1 MPVIYLLRHG
11 QAAFGADDYDQLS
24 DLGRRQAERAGEHL
38 RQRIGRAERLVAG
51 AMRRRQ
57 DSARAAAD
65 KLRGSPAVA
74 EDRAWDEYDHM
85 ALIHAHVPELAD
97 PGALREH
104 LAAQPDPQ
112 VAFQALFSAAAE
124 RWINGSGDYR
134 ESWDDFR
141 GRVVG
146 GLRRLGGDLASGE
159 SAVVVTSGGPI
170 AAICHELLGV
180 PKQQV
185 LRLSWTLVNAGLTKL
200 LLSGS
205 GEVTVSSLN
214 EHGFLEAES
223 ITYR

>member
-24 DLGRRQAERAGEHL
+24 ELGRHQAERAGVHL
-38 RQRIGRAERLVAG
+38 RERIGRADRLLAG
-51 AMRRRQ
+51 AMRRQQ
-57 DSARAAAD
+57 DTARAAAER
-65 KLRGSPAVA
+65 LRGSPAVA
-74 EDRAWDEYDHM
+74 EDAAWDEYDHL
-85 ALIHAHVPELAD
+85 ALIRAHVPELAD
-97 PGALREH
+97 PAALREH
-104 LAAQPDPQ
+104 LAAQPDPH

-124 RWINGSGDYR
+124 RWIGGAGDYR

-141 GRVVG
+141 GRVVA
-146 GLRRLGGDLASGE
+146 GLRRLGAALESGE

-170 AAICHELLGV
+170 AALCHELLGL
-180 PKQQV
+180 PEQHV

-200 LLSGS
+200 LISGS

-214 EHGFLEAES
+214 EHGYLEAES